1 MRYAP
6 RARRASARNADMT
19 SRPIRLALWV
29 LALAALSVALALA
42 GRYGSGYVV
51 FVVPPWRAEMSIM
64 LFVILQL
71 AMFVAAYVLI
81 QLAVKTYRLPRQ
93 LRKHKIEHERTKSRD
108 LLLESLQLLFSG
120 EFRNAEA
127 RARTAMQHDDTRDM
141 AAAIAA
147 WAAYEGGHAGAA
159 LPYLDHIR
167 NEGSTRMRDAS
178 KAYMLLADGKAE
190 EALSLLKNLA
200 ANDPRNPGVLKMK
213 VEAELAGKAWED
225 ALVTLAPLTRS
236 GMLPEGAA
244 QQIRL
249 NAELNLIKSK
259 PANPQTITNA
269 WKAFSRESRF
279 DATMAVTVAARL
291 LALGCDEE
299 AKDVIEETIEA
310 RGSDAWDSQLAALYA
325 ECKTD
330 ATLAQIE
337 RGERWLRQHA
347 RDAVL
352 LATLGKLCM
361 RQALW
366 GKAQSYLEA
375 SVALAPTLDAHMTL
389 ARLMEKL
396 GRNDEAIRHVRR
408 SAELAR

>member
-6 RARRASARNADMT
+6 RALRASARNADMT

-29 LALAALSVALALA
+29 LALAVFSVALALA

-71 AMFVAAYVLI
+71 AMFVAAYALI

-93 LRKHKIEHERTKSRD
+93 LRKHKIEHERTKSRE

-127 RARTAMQHDDTRDM
+127 RARTAMQHGDTRDM

-167 NEGSTRMRDAS
+167 NEGSARMRDAS

-200 ANDPRNPGVLKMK
+200 AN
-213 VEAELAGKAWED
+213 E
-225 ALVTLAPLTRS
+225 
-236 GMLPEGAA
+236 
-244 QQIRL
+244 
-249 NAELNLIKSK
+249 
-259 PANPQTITNA
+259 
-269 WKAFSRESRF
+269 
-279 DATMAVTVAARL
+279 
-291 LALGCDEE
+291 
-299 AKDVIEETIEA
+299 
-310 RGSDAWDSQLAALYA
+310 
-325 ECKTD
+325 
-330 ATLAQIE
+330 
-337 RGERWLRQHA
+337 
-347 RDAVL
+347 
-352 LATLGKLCM
+352 
-361 RQALW
+361 
-366 GKAQSYLEA
+366 
-375 SVALAPTLDAHMTL
+375 
-389 ARLMEKL
+389 
-396 GRNDEAIRHVRR
+396 
-408 SAELAR
+408 

>member
-1 MRYAP
+1 MPHALHANGRHV
-6 RARRASARNADMT
+6 SVMT
-19 SRPIRLALWV
+19 SRPIRWALWT
-29 LALAALSVALALA
+29 LLLAALAVALALA
-42 GRYGSGYVV
+42 GHYGSGFVV
-51 FVVPPWRAEMSIM
+51 FVIPPWRAETSIM
-64 LFVILQL
+64 LYVMLQL
-71 AMFVAAYVLI
+71 FLFAAAYFLI
-81 QLAVKTYRLPRQ
+81 QLAVKTYRLPRL
-93 LRKHKIEHERTKSRD
+93 LRKNKIESARTKSRD
-108 LLLESLQLLFSG
+108 QLLESLQLLFSG
-120 EFRNAEA
+120 EFRTAEA
-127 RARTAMQHDDTRDM
+127 RARTAMQHNDTRDM

-147 WAAYEGGHAGAA
+147 WAAYEGGNSGAA
-159 LPYLDHIR
+159 VPYLDHIR
-167 NEGSTRMRDAS
+167 NEGSSRMRDAS
-178 KAYMLLADGKAE
+178 KAYMLLADGKAH
-190 EALSLLKNLA
+190 EALSLLKHLA
-200 ANDPRNPGVLKMK
+200 ASDPKNPGVLKMK
-213 VEAELAGKAWED
+213 VEAELAEKAWDD

-259 PANPQTITNA
+259 PADPDIITAA
-269 WKAFSRESRF
+269 WRAFARESRY
-279 DATMAVTVAARL
+279 DATMASTVATRLQAMGCGDEAR
-291 LALGCDEE
+291 
-299 AKDVIEETIEA
+299 DVIEQTIEA
-310 RGSDAWDSQLAALYA
+310 RGDERWESTLAAIYA
-325 ECKTD
+325 DCKTD

-375 SVALAPTLDAHMTL
+375 SVALEPTLDAHMTL
-389 ARLMEKL
+389 ARLMEQL

>member
-1 MRYAP
+1 M
-6 RARRASARNADMT
+6 
-19 SRPIRLALWV
+19 
-29 LALAALSVALALA
+29 LALAALAVAVALA

-51 FVVPPWRAEMSIM
+51 LVAPPWRAEMSIM
-64 LFVILQL
+64 LYVILQL
-71 AMFVAAYVLI
+71 FLFAAAYFLI

-93 LRKHKIEHERTKSRD
+93 MRKNKIEHARTKSRD

-120 EFRNAEA
+120 EFRTAEA

-147 WAAYEGGHAGAA
+147 WAAYEGGNSGAA
-159 LPYLDHIR
+159 VPYLDHIR
-167 NEGSTRMRDAS
+167 SEGSATMRDAS
-178 KAYMLLADGKAE
+178 KAYMLLADGKAH
-190 EALSLLKNLA
+190 EALSLLKTLA
-200 ANDPRNPGVLKMK
+200 ASDPKNPGVLKMK
-213 VEAELAGKAWED
+213 VEAELAEKAWDD

-249 NAELNLIKSK
+249 NAELNLIKLK
-259 PANPQTITNA
+259 PANAQAITDA
-269 WKAFSRESRF
+269 WKAFGRESRI
-279 DATMAVTVAARL
+279 DASMAATVAQRL
-291 LALGCDEE
+291 LALDCGNE
-299 AKDVIEETIEA
+299 ARDVIEETIEA
-310 RGSDAWDSQLAALYA
+310 RGAEGWDSQLTAIYA
-325 ECKTD
+325 DCKTD
-330 ATLAQIE
+330 STLAQIE
-337 RGERWLRQHA
+337 CAERWLRQHA

-375 SVALAPTLDAHMTL
+375 SVALEPTLDAHMTL
-389 ARLMEKL
+389 ARLMEQL
-396 GRNDEAIRHVRR
+396 GRSDEAIRHVRR

>member
-1 MRYAP
+1 M
-6 RARRASARNADMT
+6 
-19 SRPIRLALWV
+19 
-29 LALAALSVALALA
+29 LALAVFAVALALA

-51 FVVPPWRAEMSIM
+51 FVVPPWRAELSIM

-71 AMFVAAYVLI
+71 TLLCAVYLLI

-93 LRKHKIEHERTKSRD
+93 VRKNNIENERTKSRA
-108 LLLESLQLLFSG
+108 LLLESMQLLFSG

-127 RARTAMQHDDTRDM
+127 RARNAMQHDDTRDM

-147 WAAYEGGHAGAA
+147 WAAYEGGNSGAA
-159 LPYLDHIR
+159 VPYLDFIR
-167 NEGSTRMRDAS
+167 SEGSVRMRDAS
-178 KAYMLLADGKAE
+178 KAYMLLADGKAS

-200 ANDPRNPGVLKMK
+200 ADDPKNPGVLKMK
-213 VEAELAGKAWED
+213 VEAEVAGKAWED
-225 ALVTLAPLTRS
+225 VLVTLAPLTRS
-236 GMLPEGAA
+236 GMLPESAA

-259 PANPQTITNA
+259 PANPQAITEA

-279 DATMAVTVAARL
+279 DATMAATVAQRL
-291 LALGCDEE
+291 LALGCGED
-299 AKDVIEETIEA
+299 AKNIIEETIEA
-310 RGSDAWDSQLAALYA
+310 RGIEDWDSQLAAIYA
-325 ECKTD
+325 DCKS
-330 ATLAQIE
+330 ASTLAQIE
-337 RGERWLRQHA
+337 RAERWLRQHA

-375 SVALAPTLDAHMTL
+375 SVALEPTLDAHMTL
-389 ARLMEKL
+389 ARLMEQL
-396 GRNDEAIRHVRR
+396 GRNDEAIRHIRR
-408 SAELAR
+408 SAELAG